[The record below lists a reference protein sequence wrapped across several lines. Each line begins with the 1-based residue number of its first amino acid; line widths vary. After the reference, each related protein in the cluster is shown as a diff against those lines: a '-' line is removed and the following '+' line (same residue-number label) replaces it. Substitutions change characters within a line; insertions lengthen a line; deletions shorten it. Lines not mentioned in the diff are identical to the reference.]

1 MDPFS
6 SLGAL
11 TRRAR
16 RARRATVLLV
26 ALGSATALLGGAPS
40 AGAEGIVPLEGGWVG
55 TTSDQLRVTFHV
67 VGDDVVDA
75 YFGFRWGFCG
85 AYNSTNRNR
94 ETIDPAG
101 NWSYVDP
108 SGPRIEGTFVGPE
121 QAEGKVIAPSRETP
135 GCPETVATFT
145 AAPGV
150 VPPPPKPRHYRVFA
164 IVDEATGQRG
174 VRPRHIVFGRHHIV
188 RFYDLR
194 WKSFGGSAAR
204 ATGRALIE
212 KGGRTYRPFARLV
225 LSDPSV
231 SQNHRY
237 KVYEGTCYSLRGPL
251 PRGVPRHLQI
261 FRH

>member
-1 MDPFS
+1 MGPFS

-11 TRRAR
+11 VL

-26 ALGSATALLGGAPS
+26 ALGGAAALLGGGPS
-40 AGAEGIVPLEGGWVG
+40 AGAEGIVPVEGGWVG
-55 TTSDQLRVTFHV
+55 TTSDHLRVTFHV
-67 VGDDVVDA
+67 VGDNVVDA
-75 YFGFRWGFCG
+75 HFGFRWGFCG

-94 ETIDPAG
+94 DPIDPAG
-101 NWSYVDP
+101 NWSYIDP
-108 SGPRIEGTFVGPE
+108 AGPRIEGTFVGPE
-121 QAEGKVIAPSRETP
+121 QVEGKVIAPSRETP
-135 GCPETVATFT
+135 GCPETEATFT
-145 AAPGV
+145 AAPGI

-164 IVDEATGQRG
+164 IVDEATGRRG

-212 KGGRTYRPFARLV
+212 KGGRVYRPFARLV

-237 KVYEGTCYSLRGPL
+237 KVYEGTYYSLRGPL